1 MMKKNYDI
9 LQKKVVQDEMKLLVV
24 EDEKTLNK
32 IVSKR
37 LETAG
42 YTVSSC
48 FDGEEAINELK
59 NDSFDAI
66 VMDIMM
72 PKVSGL
78 EVLEEMKKM
87 EISTPVL
94 LLTAKDS
101 IDDRVL
107 GLDMGAQDY
116 LVKPFAFD
124 ELLARIRVMLRVK
137 SSNSVSVL
145 KLADLE
151 LDRLSHTVSRA
162 GTIIPLSVK
171 EFEILEYL
179 LKHQGEVLARERIES
194 DVWNTDYCGM
204 SNVIDVYIRYLR
216 KKIDD
221 GFNVKLIHTVR
232 GVGYVLKEGAYD

>member
-1 MMKKNYDI
+1 
-9 LQKKVVQDEMKLLVV
+9 MKLLVV

-42 YTVSSC
+42 YNVSSC
-48 FDGEEAINELK
+48 YDGEEAINELK

-87 EISTPVL
+87 EISIPVL

-124 ELLARIRVMLRVK
+124 ELLARIRVMLRIK

>member
-1 MMKKNYDI
+1 MKKNYDI

-72 PKVSGL
+72 PKMSGL

-87 EISTPVL
+87 EISTPIL

>member
-1 MMKKNYDI
+1 
-9 LQKKVVQDEMKLLVV
+9 MKLLVV

-87 EISTPVL
+87 QISTPVL

>member
-1 MMKKNYDI
+1 
-9 LQKKVVQDEMKLLVV
+9 MKLLVV

-162 GTIIPLSVK
+162 GTIIP
-171 EFEILEYL
+171 
-179 LKHQGEVLARERIES
+179 
-194 DVWNTDYCGM
+194 
-204 SNVIDVYIRYLR
+204 
-216 KKIDD
+216 
-221 GFNVKLIHTVR
+221 
-232 GVGYVLKEGAYD
+232 

>member
-1 MMKKNYDI
+1 
-9 LQKKVVQDEMKLLVV
+9 MKLLVV

-48 FDGEEAINELK
+48 YDGEEAINELK

-137 SSNSVSVL
+137 SSNSVSIL

-204 SNVIDVYIRYLR
+204 SNVIDGYIRYLR

>member
-1 MMKKNYDI
+1 
-9 LQKKVVQDEMKLLVV
+9 MKLLVV

-48 FDGEEAINELK
+48 YDGEEAINELK

-87 EISTPVL
+87 EIFTPVL

>member
-1 MMKKNYDI
+1 
-9 LQKKVVQDEMKLLVV
+9 MKLLVV
-24 EDEKTLNK
+24 EDEKSLNR

-37 LETAG
+37 LENAG
-42 YTVSSC
+42 YTVISN
-48 FDGEEAINELK
+48 FDGEEALASIKEHK
-59 NDSFDAI
+59 FDGI

-124 ELLARIRVMLRVK
+124 ELLARIRVMLRIK

>member
-1 MMKKNYDI
+1 
-9 LQKKVVQDEMKLLVV
+9 MKLLVV

-48 FDGEEAINELK
+48 YDGEEAINELK

-124 ELLARIRVMLRVK
+124 ELLARIRVMLRIK

-232 GVGYVLKEGAYD
+232 GVGYALKEGAYD